1 MIKALDK
8 YSLRPVDSKVDPEIH
23 KTKEAQDLKGACQ
36 QFESILWAK
45 LWKQMRNTAQ
55 AISGNDKGRPWQQM
69 EDLSLEMASDDLVS
83 SSGGAGLWKMLYD
96 SMIGK
101 IAADREAQQRK
112 EADAAADAAFEAF
125 SAESQEAGRES
136 AAGSGEKVSFEASA

>member
-8 YSLRPVDSKVDPEIH
+8 YNLRPVNAKVDPEIH
-23 KTKEAQDLKGACQ
+23 KTKEAQELKGACQ

-45 LWKQMRNTAQ
+45 LWKQMRNSAQ
-55 AISGNDKGRPWQQM
+55 AISGNEQGHPWRQM
-69 EDLSLEMASDDLVS
+69 EDLSLEMASDDLVAT
-83 SSGGAGLWKMLYD
+83 SGGAGLWKMLYD

-101 IAADREAQQRK
+101 IAADREARQRK

-125 SAESQEAGRES
+125 NAESQS
-136 AAGSGEKVSFEASA
+136 AGEKTSFEASA